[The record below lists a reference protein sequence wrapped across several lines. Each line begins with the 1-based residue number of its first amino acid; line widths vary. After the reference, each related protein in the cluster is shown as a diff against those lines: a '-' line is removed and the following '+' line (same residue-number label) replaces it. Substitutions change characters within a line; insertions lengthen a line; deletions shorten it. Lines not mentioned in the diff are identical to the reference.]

1 MIGKTLG
8 RYRVL
13 EKIGRGGMGEVF
25 LAEDTSLHRRVALK
39 SLPPE
44 M

>member
-25 LAEDTSLHRRVALK
+25 LAIAIADFALG
-39 SLPPE
+39 LQE
-44 M
+44 R

>member
-13 EKIGRGGMGEVF
+13 EKIGRGGMGEVIIRIYF
-25 LAEDTSLHRRVALK
+25 FALHD
-39 SLPPE
+39 PPSH
-44 M
+44 

>member
-13 EKIGRGGMGEVF
+13 EKIGRELGVSYI
-25 LAEDTSLHRRVALK
+25 LAGRCRREGRRILISV
-39 SLPPE
+39 
-44 M
+44 